1 MVTDLKYPVIEPIVV
16 SVGTGSSLL
25 ETGIMPV
32 AKSTTPAEVGSVLFN
47 HKHYHGS
54 MLPDFIHVRIVGF
67 DTTGNA
73 GYSMPLYFKMQDA
86 DAPSVTMSYPHGR
99 SATLHISE
107 VDQNGAITA
116 IEIVDGGIGYTD
128 QYPSEIAI
136 FSTNGSGA
144 ELSAEIDESGK
155 ITNINIDN
163 SGLGYSVND
172 GISTSAPF
180 RYNPAEPITL
190 SALAHD
196 PYGEFEQFH
205 FRVNGVYY
213 RCQSDTQYLAF
224 KLYSTKLYSPFLY
237 C

>member
-1 MVTDLKYPVIEPIVV
+1 MAACCLT
-16 SVGTGSSLL
+16 
-25 ETGIMPV
+25 
-32 AKSTTPAEVGSVLFN
+32 
-47 HKHYHGS
+47 
-54 MLPDFIHVRIVGF
+54 IHVRIVGF

-99 SATLHISE
+99 PATLHISE

-180 RYNPAEPITL
+180 RYNPGEPITL

-205 FRVNGVYY
+205 FRVNGVPITDANLTLNTLHSSYTP
-213 RCQSDTQYLAF
+213 QNFTPHF
-224 KLYSTKLYSPFLY
+224 FTVEGVNNSTNPGDWVSGWHPSWVLQHLHTGRNLRTSMVLG
-237 C
+237 